1 MMKHHDQFT
10 EVASQFCRFL
20 LLTADKLCD
29 RQRTELITACGL
41 RRDTIK
47 RA

>member
-10 EVASQFCRFL
+10 EAASQFCRFL

-29 RQRTELITACGL
+29 RRG
-41 RRDTIK
+41 RGYD
-47 RA
+47 RAVAAKHLAV